1 MADIFLSYASEDR
14 AAVEPLVS
22 GLESQGYSVWWDR
35 QLKVGGSFDKQ
46 IEAAIEGCH
55 CVLVLWS
62 RHSID
67 SDWVRA
73 EAGEGLERGNL
84 VQIVLDE
91 LRPPL
96 VFRQQQA
103 FRWSGDASQDVA
115 PLMEAVATVLDR
127 TDVPRAEG
135 LRQSLWLVA
144 DFNNDSGDERMNGTL
159 ARAVEMGLD
168 HLPNVFLYPRDSLL
182 SLADRYQ
189 AFRQD
194 VLPLAE
200 REGLD
205 FVLGGEIGRTDNGLL
220 LQLEVVDIAS
230 EEARSFTCQVT
241 DAEEVLKAL
250 AGLLSEVVETT
261 LGAEAEPVHR
271 QISALELEC
280 IYQDQLGV
288 LHQGEHDF
296 EAAIENFTKALE
308 RDETFVP
315 SYVGLAISYDSLGRP
330 EDGRKALGRTPDYLD
345 GLSSRERHRTQ
356 AMYYMLHSENYQ
368 KALEH
373 TIALEK
379 ISPLEVAAINNQ
391 ALVRCNLLDFEGA
404 VTTLARAVQLAPDEP
419 FFQVNLALYC
429 MYAGQFERAIQLA
442 ESVLAE
448 KHQILDASLT
458 LCCSLFAL
466 GKPDRGREIFRQL
479 SMSHEWYGDSARL
492 GLADLQM
499 ASGEWDDA
507 WSTLTEVAR
516 DDAHDDQR
524 FAVAKLMQAEVA
536 LQRGIVDD
544 ARELV
549 TDVIGSDGDPRMLT
563 GAAILADVLDDS
575 ALLERACLKL
585 KRRLD
590 LQSRAYARM
599 VEGLLARSRQDFS
612 AAELLLREALD
623 IADLWMLR
631 FVMARFYQS
640 LDMTLEARLERNVCV
655 ERAGEGVTAFI
666 NRIPTCRYLA
676 QMRDSY

>member
-1 MADIFLSYASEDR
+1 MADIFVSYASEDR
-14 AAVEPLVS
+14 AAVEHLVS
-22 GLESQGYSVWWDR
+22 GLVSQGYSVWWDR
-35 QLKVGGSFDKQ
+35 RLKVGGSFDKQ
-46 IEAAIEGCH
+46 IEAAIESCH

-73 EAGEGLERGNL
+73 EAGEGLEQGNL

-103 FRWSGDASQDVA
+103 FRWSGDASQDVT
-115 PLMEAVATVLDR
+115 PLIEAIATVLER
-127 TDVPRAEG
+127 TDAQRTEG
-135 LRQSLWLVA
+135 FSQSLWLVA
-144 DFNNDSGDERMNGTL
+144 DFNNDSGDERLSGTP
-159 ARAVEMGLD
+159 ARAVEIGLD

-189 AFRQD
+189 AYRH
-194 VLPLAE
+194 VALPLAQ

-205 FVLGGEIGRTDNGLL
+205 FVLGGSVGRTGDSLV
-220 LQLEVVDIAS
+220 LQLEVVDIGS
-230 EEARSFTCQVT
+230 EEECSFSCEVT
-241 DAEEVLKAL
+241 DAEEVFKTL
-250 AGLLSEVVETT
+250 AELLSEVVERT
-261 LGAEAEPVHR
+261 LGADSEPLR
-271 QISALELEC
+271 SQIGALDLDC

-288 LHQGEHDF
+288 LRQGEHDF
-296 EAAIENFTKALE
+296 EAAIGNFMKALE

-315 SYVGLAISYDSLGRP
+315 SYVGLAISYDNLGRP

-404 VTTLARAVQLAPDEP
+404 GTTLARAVQLAPDEP
-419 FFQVNLALYC
+419 FYQVNLALYC

-448 KHQILDASLT
+448 EHQILDASLT
-458 LCCSLFAL
+458 LSCSLFAL
-466 GKPDRGREIFRQL
+466 GKPDRSREIFRRL
-479 SMSHEWYGDSARL
+479 SMSDEWYGDSARL

-507 WSTLTEVAR
+507 WATLTEVR
-516 DDAHDDQR
+516 WDDAQGDQR
-524 FAVAKLMQAEVA
+524 SGVAKLMQAEIA
-536 LQRGIVDD
+536 LQRGVVDA

-549 TDVIGSDGDPRMLT
+549 AEVIGSHGDPRMLT
-563 GAAILADVLDDS
+563 GAAMLADVLEDS
-575 ALLERACLKL
+575 VLLEQACLKL

-590 LQSRAYARM
+590 LQSRAYTRM
-599 VEGLLARSRQDFS
+599 GEGLLARSQQDFS

-640 LDMTLEARLERNVCV
+640 LDMTLEARLERNACA

-666 NRIPTCRYLA
+666 NRMPTCRYLA
-676 QMRDSY
+676 QVLDPH